1 MSNRGRRSGT
11 APAAF
16 LLLLLDYLQTALQA
30 VLPAVEHEIAALVTV
45 QQIDTVKLLD
55 DLQVEAVA
63 VKGVDMNSR

>member
-1 MSNRGRRSGT
+1 
-11 APAAF
+11 
-16 LLLLLDYLQTALQA
+16 LLDYLQTALQA

-63 VKGVDMNSR
+63 VEGVDMNSR